1 VISAHSIAVSGNQTV
16 ILLPSSTSIT
26 LYQLIIGILIFIL
39 EHTWMNK
46 QTCLAI
52 INAEILKQRI
62 SDLLLKF
69 WPKGYIVVV
78 GSLKFLPSDAT
89 QQSPHNT
96 TPLTNV
102 WKTFW
107 NSNENQKICV
117 PSIFSHL
124 SWLLFNKPKY
134 KCFCVGFVLYS
145 ITHCTWIWLSYKALH
160 CLENL

>member
-1 VISAHSIAVSGNQTV
+1 
-16 ILLPSSTSIT
+16 
-26 LYQLIIGILIFIL
+26 
-39 EHTWMNK
+39 MNK
-46 QTCLAI
+46 QTFLAI

-102 WKTFW
+102 
-107 NSNENQKICV
+107 
-117 PSIFSHL
+117 
-124 SWLLFNKPKY
+124 
-134 KCFCVGFVLYS
+134 
-145 ITHCTWIWLSYKALH
+145 
-160 CLENL
+160 